1 MKDYLIYF
9 ILLTVMSCNAQNPI
23 IGLLDKSV
31 SNANNRYEK
40 DLENDLDPFVGTY
53 VFEEGNIYVKVIL
66 KKLTMTY
73 NQTYYEDVIVGEIQ
87 YKVNGVDL
95 FNSLSKI
102 DIDYPNQ
109 SVQHAIGGNSIL
121 LNSYK
126 PECYDCA
133 PNEKRLRLMFSDGKA
148 YGSVVIQRITV
159 GGNLAIKFEPG
170 TGVPTR
176 VAGSPVVNSIV
187 KNREYIMMKQP

>member
-1 MKDYLIYF
+1 MML
-9 ILLTVMSCNAQNPI
+9 SCKAQSPI
-23 IGLLDKSV
+23 INLTDDDGSMTPGCYIRDTFF
-31 SNANNRYEK
+31 
-40 DLENDLDPFVGTY
+40 DLDPFVGTY

-66 KKLTMTY
+66 KKLTLTY
-73 NQTYYEDVIVGEIQ
+73 NQRYYEDVIVGEIQ

-133 PNEKRLRLMFSDGKA
+133 PNEKRLRLMFSDDKA